1 MKTSILKTLAGLLV
15 LAVGGALAAPAEP
28 AFRWPNGAKAA
39 VSLAYDDALD
49 SQLDNAI
56 PVLNRYG
63 LKGSFY
69 LQLSSASIARRLPL
83 WRAAAASGHEL
94 ANHSLFHQCSRSA
107 PGHEWVQAHRD
118 LDTMSVA
125 QMRDQLIMANTV
137 LHMIDG
143 RRERTFT
150 VPCGDVMTKDGSYLA
165 TVQSEFV
172 AIKAGD
178 ASGKT
183 LSMKTLDPY
192 AVPVI
197 VPVDVSGQ
205 QLIAMVK
212 QAGASGGMLNLTFHG
227 IGGDH
232 LAVSREAHEELV
244 KFLAANR
251 KDYWTDTFLNLM
263 TYVKKVKA
271 EKK

>member
-1 MKTSILKTLAGLLV
+1 MNTSIRCTITALWLLACGSS
-15 LAVGGALAAPAEP
+15 LAAPAEP
-28 AFRWPNGAKAA
+28 AFRWPHGASAA

-63 LKGSFY
+63 IKGSFY
-69 LQLSSASIARRLPL
+69 LQLSSASIGRRLLL
-83 WRAAAASGHEL
+83 WRAAAAQGHEL
-94 ANHSLFHQCSRSA
+94 GNHSLFHQCSRSA
-107 PGHEWVQAHRD
+107 PGREWVQGHRD
-118 LDTMSVA
+118 LDTMSTA

-150 VPCGDVMTKDGSYLA
+150 VPCGDVVTKDGNYLA

-178 ASGKT
+178 ASGKAA
-183 LSMKTLDPY
+183 SMNTLDPY

-197 VPVDVSGQ
+197 VPVNVSGQ

-227 IGGDH
+227 IGGEH

-251 KDYWTDTFLNLM
+251 KHYWTDTFLNLM